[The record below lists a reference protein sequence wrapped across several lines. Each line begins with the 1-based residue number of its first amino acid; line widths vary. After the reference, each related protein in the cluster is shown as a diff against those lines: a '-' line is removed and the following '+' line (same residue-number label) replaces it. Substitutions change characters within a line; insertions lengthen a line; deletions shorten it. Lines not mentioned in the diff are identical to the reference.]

1 MNSENISV
9 YWRQILTFAS
19 KSDLK
24 RCITQLY
31 SPFEKAS
38 LAFFKNIFARWME
51 RTLSPLSHAKF
62 YPHISIVMC
71 AYGSEN
77 RHYFNFFVV

>member
-38 LAFFKNIFARWME
+38 LAFF
-51 RTLSPLSHAKF
+51 
-62 YPHISIVMC
+62 
-71 AYGSEN
+71 
-77 RHYFNFFVV
+77 